1 MIDYEQAISQWRD
14 FACMLWEFIEYD
26 IALNPRQE
34 ARFKE
39 ILKEYTDYQEGDEN

>member
-1 MIDYEQAISQWRD
+1 MNDWAEQMLTLWRD
-14 FACMLWEFIEYD
+14 FACTLWEFIEYD

-39 ILKEYTDYQEGDEN
+39 ILKDHGMESE